1 MNNSRDTRNILIC
14 IAEAVIISL
23 CVIAAGIY
31 IKYLDYSNPTF
42 YFCDAQAFF
51 DHSIMDTS
59 GKEYPEETEFRV
71 NFIDSYGRLSLRVE
85 RDDTDIGE
93 IDENLRQIDGLF
105 FDDNWHL
112 VETTESLFIDD
123 AVNSQ
128 ELSEVFEALKQKE
141 RNNFLIDCIKIC
153 GLGLLICIISFAVF
167 FAVNRLI
174 KNKNSRIAL
183 LIITCV
189 LSVSLSI
196 LYVWYLSRAI

>member
-93 IDENLRQIDGLF
+93 IDEKLRQIDGLF
-105 FDDNWHL
+105 FEDNWHL
-112 VETTESLFIDD
+112 VETTDSLFIDD

-141 RNNFLIDCIKIC
+141 HNNFLIDCIKIC
-153 GLGLLICIISFAVF
+153 GLGLLICIISLAVF
-167 FAVNRLI
+167 FVVNRLI

-196 LYVWYLSRAI
+196 LYVWYLSKAI

>member
-1 MNNSRDTRNILIC
+1 M
-14 IAEAVIISL
+14 
-23 CVIAAGIY
+23 
-31 IKYLDYSNPTF
+31 
-42 YFCDAQAFF
+42 
-51 DHSIMDTS
+51 
-59 GKEYPEETEFRV
+59 
-71 NFIDSYGRLSLRVE
+71 RVE

-93 IDENLRQIDGLF
+93 IDENLRQIDGIF

-112 VETTESLFIDD
+112 VETTESVFIDD

-128 ELSEVFEALKQKE
+128 ELYEVFEALKQKE

-153 GLGLLICIISFAVF
+153 GLGLLICIISFAF
-167 FAVNRLI
+167 FFVVNRLI
-174 KNKNSRIAL
+174 KNDNSRIAL